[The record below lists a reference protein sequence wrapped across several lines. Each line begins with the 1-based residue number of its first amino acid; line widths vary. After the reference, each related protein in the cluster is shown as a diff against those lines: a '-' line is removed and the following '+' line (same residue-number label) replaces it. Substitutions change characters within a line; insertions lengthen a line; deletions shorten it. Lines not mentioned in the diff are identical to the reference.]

1 MPGSTMRVAIPVA
14 IAALLLAVAPEISP
28 AIPGPQADE
37 QPFEQ
42 PFEPD
47 IPAPSPLVRH
57 VARHYRIPEPAA
69 ERAVDAAYLAAGEVG
84 VDPLLVL
91 AVIGVESSFN
101 PAAQSGAGAKGLM
114 QIIPAYHGPLL
125 DEYGGERGVFDPLT
139 NIAVGTRILSDYIE
153 RAGSLEAGLQ
163 SYNGAASDPTTRY
176 ARKVIAERER
186 LRRTS
191 AEGSS
196 R

>member
-28 AIPGPQADE
+28 AIAGPQADE
-37 QPFEQ
+37 QPS
-42 PFEPD
+42 EPD
-47 IPAPSPLVRH
+47 IPAPSALVRH

-69 ERAVDAAYLAAGEVG
+69 ERAIDAAYLAAGEVG

-125 DEYGGERGVFDPLT
+125 DEYGGEQGVFDPLT
-139 NIAVGTRILSDYIE
+139 NIAVGTRILSDYIA

-163 SYNGAASDPTTRY
+163 SYNGAASDPMTRY